1 MADTAK
7 IIEENA
13 AAPSEDDGSLP
24 VAAELDSTSFLP
36 DDDAEEAPSD
46 SLGTALSVPVADASL
61 DNASSDN
68 NSDGPDTNVE
78 GWFSRHALPVTEGV
92 KISLDDWGVYCV
104 EQLKLLPSDIFLG
117 MFDPEKLIVRETAKI
132 ALEKLK
138 EEGPVDLSKCVVAQV
153 ASASAKFRNKKETT
167 ADGKP
172 SPKKIPRNAKHMMEA
187 RQTEGQDP
195 ILSLMVSSV
204 FGVPLATKT
213 ICYVSMYAMPFV
225 QVAPKQRLLG
235 L

>member
-117 MFDPEKLIVRETAKI
+117 MFDPEKLIVRETA
-132 ALEKLK
+132 
-138 EEGPVDLSKCVVAQV
+138 V
-153 ASASAKFRNKKETT
+153 
-167 ADGKP
+167 
-172 SPKKIPRNAKHMMEA
+172 SPKMLPI
-187 RQTEGQDP
+187 RQVLVLLHRHLF
-195 ILSLMVSSV
+195 ISCC
-204 FGVPLATKT
+204 
-213 ICYVSMYAMPFV
+213 CYFTHLIIYVIANMFDRKSHL
-225 QVAPKQRLLG
+225 KN
-235 L
+235 